1 MQFSESIKRNDFLVT
16 THLESCCPD
25 DAFDAIKTANF
36 FSSFINGMLI
46 SDELQFNSKIGSIAI
61 CHLLKDSGIDPIVH
75 IACSGKTKKLLEAF
89 LMTSWMLGIKNL
101 CITSEKVSIKKSK
114 SETSE
119 TKEVNALQLI
129 NLIHRLKEGKDFSNK
144 NIREKPSFTV
154 GTLLNLENGNS
165 ESCGETIK
173 QKIEAGIEFI
183 ITTPIYSIR
192 QIENLIQ
199 YTEGKGVKII
209 AGVMPVLSVEAAR
222 RVNHS
227 QHEKPITSE
236 IIERLGKAKNSIMEG
251 IHIASE
257 LVKEIKNK
265 VNGIHL
271 VASEKIIPKVLKES
285 SISQIPSLS
294 LMKEE
299 NDFQKLNQIFEGKLS
314 IKELEKAYI
323 IRVLKN
329 NRGNRSA
336 AAEVLGIHR
345 NTLMR
350 KCQEFEINI

>member
-1 MQFSESIKRNDFLVT
+1 MQFLESIKKNDFLVT
-16 THLESCCPD
+16 TSLESCCPD

-36 FSSFINGMLI
+36 FNGLINGILI

-61 CHLLKDSGIDPIVH
+61 CHLLKDCGIDPIAH

-89 LMTSWMLGIKNL
+89 LLTSWMLGIKNV
-101 CITSEKVSIKKSK
+101 CVTSEKVSIKKSK
-114 SETSE
+114 SESSGPN
-119 TKEVNALQLI
+119 EVNALQLI

-144 NIREKPSFTV
+144 DIGEKPSFTV
-154 GTLLNLENGNS
+154 GTLINLENGTS
-165 ESCGETIK
+165 ESLNEIIK
-173 QKIEAGIEFI
+173 QKIESGIEFI
-183 ITTPIYSIR
+183 ITTPVYSIN
-192 QIENLIQ
+192 QIENLIE
-199 YTEGKGVKII
+199 YTKGTKAKII
-209 AGVMPVLSVEAAR
+209 AGIMPVLSVEAAR
-222 RVNHS
+222 RVNHA

-236 IIERLGKAKNSIMEG
+236 IIERLGKAKNSIIEG

-257 LVKEIKNK
+257 LIKEIKDR

-271 VASEKIIPKVLKES
+271 VASKKIIPKVLKES
-285 SISQIPSLS
+285 SISNIQSLP

-299 NDFQKLNQIFEGKLS
+299 NDIQKLNQIFEGKLTV
-314 IKELEKAYI
+314 KEMEKAYI

-336 AAEVLGIHR
+336 AAGVLGIHR

-350 KCQEFEINI
+350 KCEEYNINI

>member
-1 MQFSESIKRNDFLVT
+1 MTLQKDKRW
-16 THLESCCPD
+16 LERY
-25 DAFDAIKTANF
+25 
-36 FSSFINGMLI
+36 L
-46 SDELQFNSKIGSIAI
+46 
-61 CHLLKDSGIDPIVH
+61 
-75 IACSGKTKKLLEAF
+75 
-89 LMTSWMLGIKNL
+89 
-101 CITSEKVSIKKSK
+101 
-114 SETSE
+114 
-119 TKEVNALQLI
+119 
-129 NLIHRLKEGKDFSNK
+129 
-144 NIREKPSFTV
+144 
-154 GTLLNLENGNS
+154 
-165 ESCGETIK
+165 
-173 QKIEAGIEFI
+173 
-183 ITTPIYSIR
+183 
-192 QIENLIQ
+192 
-199 YTEGKGVKII
+199 GVKII